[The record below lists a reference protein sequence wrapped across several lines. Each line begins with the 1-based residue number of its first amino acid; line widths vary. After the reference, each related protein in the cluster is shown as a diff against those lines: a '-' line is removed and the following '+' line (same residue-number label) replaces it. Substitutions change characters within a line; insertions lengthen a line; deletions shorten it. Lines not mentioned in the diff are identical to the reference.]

1 MQDPHEL
8 VEIHRGIGSSAIADT
23 LRSVLESEGITCI
36 INSDL
41 GAATA
46 SLGLSVGT
54 FRVFVQR
61 EDAPRALEVL
71 RSVDGLP
78 DDEEPDEEEDPGPMS
93 LRQRA
98 HYNRTRRNAPAPG
111 PVIGG
116 LALVLLLL
124 GLADLW
130 QGWGATWLLLGL
142 SAFAFLVALRSRD
155 G

>member
-1 MQDPHEL
+1 MDNPHEL
-8 VEIHRGIGSSAIADT
+8 VEVHRRIGSSSGADL
-23 LRSVLESEGITCI
+23 LRSVLDSEGIHCI
-36 INSDL
+36 INSDI

-61 EDAPRALEVL
+61 EDAERALEVL
-71 RSVDGLP
+71 RSVDELP
-78 DDEEPDEEEDPGPMS
+78 SEEDPDEEEDPGRMS

-98 HYNRTRRNAPAPG
+98 HYNRTHRPAPAPG
-111 PVIGG
+111 PVIGV
-116 LALVLLLL
+116 LAVALLLL
-124 GLADLW
+124 GLVDLW
-130 QGWGATWLLLGL
+130 QGWGAPWLLLGL